1 MNLVDSIND
10 KSSKT
15 YFDNIDRIVNAERI
29 TKIEEMK
36 QLVKF
41 IDNLIQNIIYQINN
55 GLLSE
60 KGARIKILQL
70 FSIIQH
76 CMIDNHP
83 AIKPQITR
91 LLATFEQKFK
101 QSIYSQKLEF
111 KPRLI
116 VLEAK
121 KIEHYV
127 DSILDKQSDPIYSEQ
142 PLTNKREPLSEAMNT
157 IDIELV
163 NKKAKKELIIRN
175 YFISTIS
182 MKLDKKYNQNE
193 FEINENRKKKNRIK
207 LFAEIKASIPKN
219 VNTTR

>member
-1 MNLVDSIND
+1 ML
-10 KSSKT
+10 
-15 YFDNIDRIVNAERI
+15 
-29 TKIEEMK
+29 
-36 QLVKF
+36 
-41 IDNLIQNIIYQINN
+41 
-55 GLLSE
+55 
-60 KGARIKILQL
+60 
-70 FSIIQH
+70 
-76 CMIDNHP
+76 
-83 AIKPQITR
+83 
-91 LLATFEQKFK
+91 
-101 QSIYSQKLEF
+101 
-111 KPRLI
+111 
-116 VLEAK
+116 
-121 KIEHYV
+121 
-127 DSILDKQSDPIYSEQ
+127 EQ